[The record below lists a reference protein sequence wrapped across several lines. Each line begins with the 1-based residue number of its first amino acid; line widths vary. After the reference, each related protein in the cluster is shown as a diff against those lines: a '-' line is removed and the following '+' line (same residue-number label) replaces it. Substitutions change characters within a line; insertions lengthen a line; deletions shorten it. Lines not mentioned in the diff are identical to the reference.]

1 MLDFLTDDVRRDP
14 WPLYAQMRAASP
26 LFRVPPNGP
35 WMIFDHAGVRR
46 ALDDH
51 ENFSSGA
58 SPSGATD
65 HPLPWMIFYD
75 PPRHTKLRALV
86 SRAFT
91 PRSIAA
97 LEPRIAAIS
106 GDLLDAAVER
116 ATCDGRGEFDLVA
129 DYAAPLPMMV
139 IAEMLGIPS
148 SEREKFK
155 RWSDTLLGLSET
167 ISGDAQAGA
176 RAGVNY
182 LDVTEEMEAYLIDV
196 LSTFRS
202 APKDNLLHGLAL
214 AEVDGQRL
222 THQEILGFF
231 QLLLLAGS
239 ETTINLIGNCV
250 ICLLDH
256 PAQLARLRE
265 RPDLVPS
272 AIEEVLRFRSPLQA
286 VFRATRR
293 DVDMHGQVIPAG
305 KLVLPIIGSAN
316 RDAAVFAEPDR
327 FDIARDPNP
336 HVAFGH
342 GIHFC
347 LGAALARLEAKVAL
361 PELLGRLKTLE
372 RASDDPWPPRGAF
385 HVHGPARLALRI
397 EHASRG

>member
-14 WPLYAQMRAASP
+14 YPLYAQMRAASP
-26 LFRVPPNGP
+26 LIRVPPDGP

-51 ENFSSGA
+51 DNFSSGA

-65 HPLPWMIFYD
+65 HPLPWLIFFD

-91 PRSIAA
+91 PRSVAA
-97 LEPRIAAIS
+97 LEPRVAAIS
-106 GDLLDAAVER
+106 RELLDAALAR
-116 ATCDGRGEFDLVA
+116 AADDGIFDLVA

-148 SEREKFK
+148 ADRLRFK
-155 RWSDTLLGLSET
+155 RWSDAILGLSET
-167 ISGDAQAGA
+167 ISGDPQAGA
-176 RAGVNY
+176 RAGANY
-182 LDVTEEMEAYLIDV
+182 LDVTEEMEAYLVDV
-196 LSTFRS
+196 LATFRS
-202 APKDNLLHGLAL
+202 APKDNLLHRLAL
-214 AEVDGQRL
+214 AEVDGERL
-222 THQEILGFF
+222 THEQILGFF

-239 ETTINLIGNCV
+239 ETTINLIANSV

-256 PAQLARLRE
+256 PDQLALLRG
-265 RPDLVPS
+265 RPELMPR

-293 DVDMHGQVIPAG
+293 RVEMHGQVIPAG

-316 RDAAVFAEPDR
+316 RDAAVFPDADR
-327 FDIARDPNP
+327 FDTTRDPNP

-347 LGAALARLEAKVAL
+347 LGAALARLEANVAL
-361 PELLGRLKTLE
+361 PDLLRRLPNLA
-372 RASDDPWPPRGAF
+372 RATDDPWPPRQAF
-385 HVHGPARLALRI
+385 HVHGPARLLIRV
-397 EHASRG
+397 

>member
-14 WPLYAQMRAASP
+14 WPLYAQMRRASP
-26 LFRVPPNGP
+26 LLRVGPDGP
-35 WMIFDHAGVRR
+35 WMVFDHANVRR

-51 ENFSSGA
+51 DSFTSAA
-58 SPSGATD
+58 SPRGATD
-65 HPLPWMIFYD
+65 HPLPWLIFFD

-106 GDLLDAAVER
+106 RELLDAAL
-116 ATCDGRGEFDLVA
+116 DGARRGGNGKFDLVA

-139 IAEMLGIPS
+139 IAEMLGIPPG
-148 SEREKFK
+148 ERDKFK
-155 RWSDTLLGLSET
+155 RWSDTILGLSET

-182 LDVTEEMEAYLIDV
+182 LDVTEEMAAYLIDV
-196 LSTFRS
+196 LANFRS
-202 APKDNLLHGLAL
+202 APKDNLLHRLAL

-222 THQEILGFF
+222 THEEILGFF

-239 ETTINLIGNCV
+239 ETTINLIANCV
-250 ICLLDH
+250 VCLLDH
-256 PAQLARLRE
+256 PGQLARLRA
-265 RPDLVPS
+265 RMDLVPS

-293 DVDMHGQVIPAG
+293 DVEMHGQVIPAG
-305 KLVLPIIGSAN
+305 KLVLPIVGSAN
-316 RDAAVFAEPDR
+316 RDDAVFAAPDN
-327 FDIARDPNP
+327 FDITRDPNP

-361 PELLGRLKTLE
+361 PDLLRRLPTLE
-372 RASDDPWPPRGAF
+372 RADADPWPPRGAF
-385 HVHGPARLALRI
+385 HVHGPARLALR
-397 EHASRG
+397 AG

>member
-26 LFRVPPNGP
+26 VFRVPPDGP
-35 WMIFDHAGVRR
+35 WMIFDYAGVRR

-51 ENFSSGA
+51 EHFSSGA

-91 PRSIAA
+91 PRSIAM

-106 GDLLDAAVER
+106 RELLDAVISRGA
-116 ATCDGRGEFDLVA
+116 GEFDLVA

-155 RWSDTLLGLSET
+155 RWSDTILGLSET

-176 RAGVNY
+176 KAGAKY

-196 LSTFRS
+196 LATFRS
-202 APKDNLLHGLAL
+202 APKDNLLHRLAL

-222 THQEILGFF
+222 THKEILGFF

-256 PAQLARLRE
+256 PGQLARLRE
-265 RPDLVPS
+265 RMDLVPS

-293 DVDMHGQVIPAG
+293 EVEMHGQVIPAG

-316 RDAAVFAEPDR
+316 RDEAVFAEPDR

-361 PELLGRLKTLE
+361 PDLLGRLKTLE
-372 RASDDPWPPRGAF
+372 RASAEPWPPRGAF
-385 HVHGPARLALRI
+385 HVHGPARLALRV
-397 EHASRG
+397 